1 MRTASTTTLI
11 TLFLLGAS
19 VPGMGRGEMAM
30 GWKICELRYV
40 DRGTSLASR
49 CLACHDGSAGTPV
62 ATGHGS
68 HPVDVSYAA
77 ALADRGGFRPVA
89 EIERRNFVLAFGKMV
104 TCTTCHDGR
113 SRLHART
120 SSKDLCTGCHDR

>member
-1 MRTASTTTLI
+1 MRTASTAI

-19 VPGMGRGEMAM
+19 VPGIGRGELAS

-40 DRGTSLASR
+40 NRGTSLAAR
-49 CLACHDGSAGTPV
+49 CLACHDGSAAVPV
-62 ATGHGS
+62 PTGHGS

-77 ALADRGGFRPVA
+77 ALSGRHGLRPVA

-113 SRLHART
+113 SPLRART
-120 SSKDLCTGCHDR
+120 SSTDLCSGCHDR